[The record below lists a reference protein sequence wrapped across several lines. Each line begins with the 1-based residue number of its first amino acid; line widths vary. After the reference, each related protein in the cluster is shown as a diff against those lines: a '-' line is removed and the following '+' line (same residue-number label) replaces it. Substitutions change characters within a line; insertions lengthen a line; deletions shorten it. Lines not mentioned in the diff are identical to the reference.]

1 MDAGGGNYY
10 IIRWDPKA
18 QSDDDLKRM
27 IVESMRK
34 GAKRVMVVVKSD
46 DISYMERAR
55 EVLANFIAQT
65 IVVVREKEVSRT

>member
-1 MDAGGGNYY
+1 
-10 IIRWDPKA
+10 
-18 QSDDDLKRM
+18 
-27 IVESMRK
+27 
-34 GAKRVMVVVKSD
+34 MVVVKSD